1 MYNTITPNEKL
12 CVGELS
18 TAFTWYVNKNGVH
31 HYAINSLLYLRT
43 LREKCVQMYKEFI
56 LQLPLYAKAI

>member
-1 MYNTITPNEKL
+1 MHSTTTPNERIFA
-12 CVGELS
+12 GELG

-43 LREKCVQMYKEFI
+43 
-56 LQLPLYAKAI
+56 